1 MRKFKMQTNFNIM
14 KYITIC
20 LLAILQLFSGK
31 QKQQNNAVTVS
42 QSFDQLNVVNT
53 DKEIACKLTSPELQA
68 RKAGAIAELKK
79 KIVETVETENGY
91 AFRFAGSDETLGQLM
106 VFIQAERQC
115 CGFFTF
121 KLGIQDPESPIWL
134 EISGASGVKEFV
146 KDELELTTAM
156 Q

>member
-1 MRKFKMQTNFNIM
+1 M
-14 KYITIC
+14 KHITAC
-20 LLAILQLFSGK
+20 LMAALLLLSCK
-31 QKQQNNAVTVS
+31 QKQQNDATTVS
-42 QSFDQLNVVNT
+42 QSFDKLNVVDT

-68 RKAGAIAELKK
+68 RKVGAVAELKK
-79 KIVETVETENGY
+79 KILETVETEHGY

-121 KLGIQDPESPIWL
+121 KLGIQDPDSPIWL

-146 KDELELTTAM
+146 KDELELTAV

>member
-1 MRKFKMQTNFNIM
+1 M
-14 KYITIC
+14 KRMIIG
-20 LLAILQLFSGK
+20 LLSTLLLLSCK
-31 QKQQNNAVTVS
+31 QKQQNDATTVS

-53 DKEIACKLTSPELQA
+53 DKEIACKLTTPELQA
-68 RKAGAIAELKK
+68 RKAGAVAELKK
-79 KIVETVETENGY
+79 KILETVETEHGY

-134 EISGASGVKEFV
+134 EISGASGTKEFV
-146 KDELELTTAM
+146 KDELELTTTT

>member
-1 MRKFKMQTNFNIM
+1 MRIL
-14 KYITIC
+14 TIS
-20 LLAILQLFSGK
+20 LLWILFLFSCK
-31 QKQQNNAVTVS
+31 QKLTNDAASVS
-42 QSFDQLNVVNT
+42 QSFEKLNVMNT
-53 DKEIACKLTSPELQA
+53 EKEIACKLTTPELQA
-68 RKAGAIAELKK
+68 RKAGAIAELRK
-79 KIVETVETENGY
+79 KILETVETENGY

-134 EISGASGVKEFV
+134 EISGASGAKEFV
-146 KDELELTTAM
+146 KEELELTTSI

>member
-1 MRKFKMQTNFNIM
+1 M
-14 KYITIC
+14 KHIATC
-20 LLAILQLFSGK
+20 LLAVLFLLSCK
-31 QKQQNNAVTVS
+31 QKQQNDATTVS
-42 QSFDQLNVVNT
+42 QSFDKLNVVDT

-68 RKAGAIAELKK
+68 RKAGAVAELKK
-79 KIVETVETENGY
+79 KILETVETEHGY

-121 KLGIQDPESPIWL
+121 KLGIQDPDSPIWL
-134 EISGASGVKEFV
+134 EISGTSGAKEFV
-146 KDELELTTAM
+146 KDELELTAV